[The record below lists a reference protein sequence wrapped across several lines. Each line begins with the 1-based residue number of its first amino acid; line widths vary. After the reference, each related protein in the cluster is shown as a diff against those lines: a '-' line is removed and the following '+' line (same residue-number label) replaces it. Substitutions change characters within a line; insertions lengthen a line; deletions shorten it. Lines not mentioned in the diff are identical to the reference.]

1 MCMRKFLFCI
11 TLKMPHK
18 TKRQQQVS
26 KIPRKKG
33 RYISKSQAETETEAV
48 KNKEWIENEII
59 EDWIEEDISNWTKED
74 LNEFEEIGK
83 RLISEVLHW
92 HENAANNIRAAYN
105 GTSRTT
111 TWRKKKEK
119 EELEYDAKG
128 MKTLDTLF
136 LSAKASTNIS
146 LPQSLQ
152 SKIPSSS
159 SSFQNPSLV
168 TEEITRNLQ
177 KRLNEIN
184 QQCSITKSAKMN
196 KNIYTY
202 DYLRYLSIRKYMQ
215 LLLDGW
221 GKMDA
226 SDQIAQT
233 IWNKGGYIA
242 RCIRKWGAHFI
253 KTGELLV
260 YHQGKHA
267 KLESLLSDEDFKEDC
282 QAWLR
287 QQNPESRTPGN
298 LKIYIEG
305 TVFPKLT
312 GHIKKDTI
320 SEKTCRNYMHLW
332 EYKYDERK
340 KGIYYDGHE
349 RLDVVIYRKEWLK
362 RMFEYQKLMK
372 DFDGDLMDIIIEPQ
386 LNPGEKEIVQ
396 VTHDECHFYANDG
409 QRRIWMRE
417 DEDILRSKHQGRS
430 IMVSAFLCPC
440 HGLLRLSD
448 EQLQANPH
456 IKNKEALVFRSIQT
470 DGYWKSE
477 HMLDQVCNLRLELLL

>member
-1 MCMRKFLFCI
+1 MRNLLSYHMCMRKFLFCI
-11 TLKMPHK
+11 TLKMPYK

-242 RCIRKWGAHFI
+242 RCI
-253 KTGELLV
+253 
-260 YHQGKHA
+260 
-267 KLESLLSDEDFKEDC
+267 
-282 QAWLR
+282 
-287 QQNPESRTPGN
+287 
-298 LKIYIEG
+298 
-305 TVFPKLT
+305 
-312 GHIKKDTI
+312 
-320 SEKTCRNYMHLW
+320 
-332 EYKYDERK
+332 
-340 KGIYYDGHE
+340 
-349 RLDVVIYRKEWLK
+349 
-362 RMFEYQKLMK
+362 
-372 DFDGDLMDIIIEPQ
+372 
-386 LNPGEKEIVQ
+386 
-396 VTHDECHFYANDG
+396 
-409 QRRIWMRE
+409 
-417 DEDILRSKHQGRS
+417 
-430 IMVSAFLCPC
+430 
-440 HGLLRLSD
+440 
-448 EQLQANPH
+448 
-456 IKNKEALVFRSIQT
+456 
-470 DGYWKSE
+470 
-477 HMLDQVCNLRLELLL
+477 